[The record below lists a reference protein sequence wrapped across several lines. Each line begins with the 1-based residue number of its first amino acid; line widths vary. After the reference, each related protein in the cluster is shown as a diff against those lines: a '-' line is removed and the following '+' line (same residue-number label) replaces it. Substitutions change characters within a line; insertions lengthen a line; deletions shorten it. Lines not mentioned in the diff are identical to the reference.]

1 MIQALQGNPVRIILL
16 TQWFDPEPTFKGMAF
31 ARELKR
37 HCFDVEVITGFP
49 NYPGGKVYPGY
60 HIKWMQREVIDGIQV
75 TRLPLYPSHNRS
87 GIMRAINYI
96 TFAISA
102 TVYGVFFAQSA
113 NVIYAYHPPLTVGV
127 AAVLI
132 KLFRRIRVVCD
143 IQDLWPDTL
152 RATGMVN
159 NGRVLSFVAR
169 VCSWVYE
176 HTDQIVVL
184 SPGFKRLLVHRGVP
198 ESKLTVIYNWADEL
212 SLKNV
217 PDPLPSNL
225 LATAGFFKIL
235 FAGNIGKA
243 QGLDVVLKAASLLK
257 DKHCN
262 ILWIML
268 GEGLEVDRLRAEAVN
283 QGLSNVVFIPRVS
296 MTDAALW
303 MRSADVLLVHLK
315 RDPLFEITIPSKIQA
330 YMNVGKPLLV
340 ALDGDAADL
349 VRRSSAGIVIHP
361 ENPEELAS
369 AALHLAGMPR
379 TELEHMGYNAK
390 NYYQEYLSIAI
401 GVGKFSQIFKLLSA
415 GC

>member
-1 MIQALQGNPVRIILL
+1 MTHALQVKPVRILLL

-31 ARELKR
+31 ARELKK

-60 HIKWMQREVIDGIQV
+60 RIKWMKREVIDGIQV

-87 GIMRAINYI
+87 GIMRAANYI

-102 TVYGVFFAQSA
+102 ALYGVFFARSA
-113 NVIYAYHPPLTVGV
+113 NVIYAYHPPLTVGI

-132 KLFRRIRVVCD
+132 KFFRRISVVCD

-152 RATGMVN
+152 SATGMVKST
-159 NGRVLSFVAR
+159 RVLSLVAR
-169 VCSWVYE
+169 ICSWVYE

-184 SPGFKRLLVHRGVP
+184 SPGFKRLLVCRGVP
-198 ESKLTVIYNWADEL
+198 ESKLTVIYNWSNEL
-212 SLKNV
+212 SIQ
-217 PDPLPSNL
+217 DTSDSLPFNL
-225 LATAGFFKIL
+225 SATAGFFKIL

-243 QGLDVVLKAASLLK
+243 QGLDVVLEAASLLK
-257 DKHCN
+257 GKHSN

-268 GEGLEVDRLRAEAVN
+268 GEGLEVERLKAEAVK
-283 QGLSNVVFIPRVS
+283 QSLSNIVFIPRVS
-296 MTDAALW
+296 MTDAAHW

-330 YMNVGKPLLV
+330 YMNVGKPQLA

-349 VRRSSAGIVIHP
+349 VRRASAGIVVQP
-361 ENPEELAS
+361 ENPEELAD
-369 AALHLAGMPR
+369 AALYLSCMPR
-379 TELEHMGYNAK
+379 TDLEQMGYNAK
-390 NYYQEYLSIAI
+390 NYYQQNLSIAV
-401 GVGKFSQIFKLLSA
+401 GVGKFSEIFRLLSA
-415 GC
+415 